1 MITSHD
7 IDDKNVIQGV
17 EVLEEEVPEVEEAQ
31 TESHTHTTPYYTYSQ
46 PGSVKEVE
54 PTHANDTS
62 DPTALTRYTPSP
74 ISTDIVQHSDSSP
87 LDLSFGYFEAIVR
100 EGDAWVG
107 GYPFWESL
115 QRLRSDELVVIS
127 VLSATAAGFGILGKD
142 KGLARQSR
150 ESYQIGLQKLR
161 ERLSLVGSVQA
172 DEEGLG
178 MMYANYS
185 LVSVEFC
192 ENLWAGWEG
201 PIAPWILHLR
211 AGFAMMES
219 AGPVGFRDA
228 TGLMSLRSMRSRI
241 VSFGLRIDFRLLT
254 CL

>member
-1 MITSHD
+1 LITSHD
-7 IDDKNVIQGV
+7 IDDKNVVQKV
-17 EVLEEEVPEVEEAQ
+17 AEVSEEVEEVQA
-31 TESHTHTTPYYTYSQ
+31 EPHTTTTRETPYHTYSQ
-46 PGSVKEVE
+46 LGHVEEVE
-54 PTHANDTS
+54 LDQQAHANDTS

-74 ISTDIVQHSDSSP
+74 ISTDIRQHSNSSP

-100 EGDAWVG
+100 EGDAWVS

-178 MMYANYS
+178 IMYANYS

-192 ENLWAGWEG
+192 ENLWSGWDG
-201 PIAPWILHLR
+201 LIAPWILHLR
-211 AGFAMMES
+211 AGFAMMDS

-241 VSFGLRIDFRLLT
+241 VSLMV
-254 CL
+254 